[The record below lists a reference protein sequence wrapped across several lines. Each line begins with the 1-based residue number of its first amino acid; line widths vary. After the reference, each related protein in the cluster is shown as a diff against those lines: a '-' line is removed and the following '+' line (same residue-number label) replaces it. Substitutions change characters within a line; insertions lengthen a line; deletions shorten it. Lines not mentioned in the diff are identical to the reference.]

1 MKFDKALLV
10 LTGDADQSI
19 MADAIQFCKTAGSR
33 LFVLF
38 VIEHNRI
45 ARLAS
50 LTHQKVK
57 LVHSKTEE
65 EGWKLLYLIEDDAVE
80 NGVWTSLHLEE
91 GHLSQVINHYIESYG
106 IDIMLVKRKDELKR
120 MFTASSIPIIGL

>member
-1 MKFDKALLV
+1 MKFDKVLLV
-10 LTGDADQSI
+10 LTDDADQSI
-19 MADAIQFCKTAGSR
+19 MPDAVQFCKNAGSR

-50 LTHQKVK
+50 LTQQKVK
-57 LVHSKTEE
+57 VVLNKTEE
-65 EGWKLLYLIEDDAVE
+65 EGWKLLYLVEDDAVE

-91 GHLSQVINHYIESYG
+91 GHLPQVANHYIESYG
-106 IDIMLVKRKDELKR
+106 IDAMLVKRKDEFR
-120 MFTASSIPIIGL
+120 RIFSTCPVPIVGL

>member
-1 MKFDKALLV
+1 MKFDRTLLV

-19 MADAIQFCKTAGSR
+19 MAEAIEFCKKSGSR

-38 VIEHNRI
+38 VIEPNRV

-57 LVHSKTEE
+57 VVHSKTEE
-65 EGWKLLYLIEDDAVE
+65 EGWKLLYLLEDDAVE

-91 GHLSQVINHYIESYG
+91 GHLLQVINHYIESYG
-106 IDIMLVKRKDELKR
+106 IDIMMVKRKDEFKR
-120 MFTASSIPIIGL
+120 MFSVCSIPIIGL